1 MTLRWPLIRLLP
13 FIDLGGNLGQLTQ
26 PKITFVHRLLSNYII
41 HHHSAFASC
50 CSSAWLRFLFFLFAF
65 APKYPQRV
73 RPRQNQLNVT
83 VPKRINYD
91 ERRCSLCEITTDH
104 PPHSYCQWS
113 ANWPICAVTERANAG
128 QCILSSEQRQL
139 INNLFFSK
147 SNASHTINLF
157 VWSTRLG
164 RRISWIYLW
173 IRFMD
178 G

>member
-50 CSSAWLRFLFFLFAF
+50 CSSAWLRFLFFIFAF

-113 ANWPICAVTERANAG
+113 ANWPMICTVTERANAG

-139 INNLFFSK
+139 INNLFFP
-147 SNASHTINLF
+147 NPMPHTQSICLF
-157 VWSTRLG
+157 GPLV
-164 RRISWIYLW
+164 
-173 IRFMD
+173 
-178 G
+178 